1 LAYLLCSTITLAR
14 LLPVETLAPGTY
26 TLEVRITDQVKQTTV
41 KPQTKFTILA
51 PTRDEV
57 SSR

>member
-1 LAYLLCSTITLAR
+1 MLCSTITLAR